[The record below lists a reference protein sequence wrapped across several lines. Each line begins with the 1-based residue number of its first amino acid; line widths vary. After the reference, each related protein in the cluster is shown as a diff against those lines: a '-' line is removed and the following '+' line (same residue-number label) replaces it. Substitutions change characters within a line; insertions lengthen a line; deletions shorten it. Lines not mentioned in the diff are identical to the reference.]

1 MSMTNIS
8 SWMRNSLI
16 RKLFILHVPILICLS
31 MLTDNET
38 TNASPSVTSRRHL
51 AVFTALSRHLPAM
64 RIFRGLTEIVLMGL
78 CASLSLFFLEPIVGE
93 DVLHRLFF
101 EIPYTIKEHCGK
113 TSDCDNFQYELANMD
128 ETFES
133 NDDCDKEEKNSDE
146 NMKDAGTNS
155 RVKDMTKNR
164 TSPSFV
170 ICNMMLDLLL
180 FILISLFLF
189 TISSSAG
196 GQYIDQTNSPQ
207 GSNGIL
213 SRIGNIAAPTFP
225 LLLYLF
231 YVVRLLFPWTHR
243 KKCIYTLLS
252 YSIGAPFYK
261 VEFRDG
267 FIGDIL
273 TSMVKP
279 MQDLAYTTFYLM
291 SGLQGWWVYRNLNN
305 EDVINAP
312 MEKSW
317 LLHTVVLPA
326 CAVSPLWWRFCQC
339 LRQCHDTKK
348 RWPYLGNATKYFLAA
363 QVVMFGVFD
372 PQKTGSTVWILA
384 FVFTT
389 LYQLWWDIVLDWEL
403 FVFSHHSGRFE
414 LRKQRLFRG
423 KSIYICILV
432 VNCFLRFGWT
442 MTVMPV
448 KYLSPSGDLLNTFST
463 SFDDF
468 IAPVLACTEIIRR
481 SLWGLL
487 RIELETIK
495 LKNKEED
502 AAFDIRAK
510 CMENKMPVGEP
521 GITSTFGIGSNLDT
535 TSDILLVNDSSSAV
549 HDVQLTWELVIYATI
564 FSALGIVAAVHRQ
577 VM

>member
-1 MSMTNIS
+1 MYNRS
-8 SWMRNSLI
+8 SSGLNSLS
-16 RKLFILHVPILICLS
+16 RKFLILHVPILLS
-31 MLTDNET
+31 LYVLTDNET
-38 TNASPSVTSRRHL
+38 SNASTTTRHL

-64 RIFRGLTEIVLMGL
+64 RIFRGLAEIVLMGL
-78 CASLSLFFLEPIVGE
+78 CASFSLFFLEPIVGE

-101 EIPYTIKEHCGK
+101 DIPYTIKENYGTAT
-113 TSDCDNFQYELANMD
+113 TSDCSRGQYELANMEEIMD
-128 ETFES
+128 EK
-133 NDDCDKEEKNSDE
+133 DDSDE
-146 NMKDAGTNS
+146 EENHEQDKKKT
-155 RVKDMTKNR
+155 TTTTIKNIH
-164 TSPSFV
+164 SPSFV
-170 ICNMMLDLLL
+170 ICNLMLDLLL

-196 GQYIDQTNSPQ
+196 GQYIDQTSIRQ
-207 GSNGIL
+207 ESDGIL

-225 LLLYLF
+225 LLLYLV
-231 YVVRLLFPWTHR
+231 YVVRSVFPWTHR
-243 KKCIYTLLS
+243 KRCIYTVLS

-279 MQDLAYTTFYLM
+279 MQDMAYTSFYLM
-291 SGLQGWWVYRNLNN
+291 SGLQGWWVYRDLTR

-339 LRQCHDTKK
+339 LRQCYDTKK
-348 RWPYLGNATKYFLAA
+348 RWPYLGNAAKYFLAA
-363 QVVMFGVFD
+363 QVVMFGAFD
-372 PQKTGSTVWILA
+372 PQKTGSIIWILA
-384 FVFTT
+384 FIVTT

-403 FVFSHHSGRFE
+403 FVFSRDNGSFE
-414 LRKQRLFRG
+414 LRTQRLFRG
-423 KSIYICILV
+423 KAIYIFILV

-463 SFDDF
+463 NFDNF
-468 IAPVLACTEIIRR
+468 ISPILACTEIIRR
-481 SLWGLL
+481 TLWGIL
-487 RIELETIK
+487 RIELEAIK
-495 LKNKEED
+495 LKNKED
-502 AAFDIRAK
+502 AVAFDISANCTEK
-510 CMENKMPVGEP
+510 KMSMGQPTSNK
-521 GITSTFGIGSNLDT
+521 STFGIGSNLEA
-535 TSDILLVNDSSSAV
+535 TSDILLNDSLSSV
-549 HDVQLTWELVIYATI
+549 HDVQLTWELMIYATV

>member
-1 MSMTNIS
+1 MANIS
-8 SWMRNSLI
+8 SSMINSLS
-16 RKLFILHVPILICLS
+16 RKFLILHVPVLLS
-31 MLTDNET
+31 LYVLTDNET
-38 TNASPSVTSRRHL
+38 NNASTTTTRHL

-64 RIFRGLTEIVLMGL
+64 RIFRGLAEIVLMGL
-78 CASLSLFFLEPIVGE
+78 CASFSLFFLEPIVGE

-101 EIPYTIKEHCGK
+101 DIPCTINENDGPS
-113 TSDCDNFQYELANMD
+113 SDGDRGPYALASMEETID
-128 ETFES
+128 E
-133 NDDCDKEEKNSDE
+133 NDDSDE
-146 NMKDAGTNS
+146 EENNDEDKKKRITKGVNEN
-155 RVKDMTKNR
+155 TKNR
-164 TSPSFV
+164 PSPSFV
-170 ICNMMLDLLL
+170 ICNIMLDLLL

-196 GQYIDQTNSPQ
+196 GQYIDQTSARQ
-207 GSNGIL
+207 ESNGIL

-225 LLLYLF
+225 LLLYLV
-231 YVVRLLFPWTHR
+231 YIVRLVFPWTHR
-243 KKCIYTLLS
+243 KRCIYTVLS

-279 MQDLAYTTFYLM
+279 MQDMAYTSFYLM
-291 SGLQGWWVYRNLNN
+291 SGLQGWWVYRDLTR
-305 EDVINAP
+305 EDVMNAP

-339 LRQCHDTKK
+339 LRQCYDTKK
-348 RWPYLGNATKYFLAA
+348 RWPYLGNAAKYFLAA
-363 QVVMFGVFD
+363 QVVMFGAFD
-372 PQKTGSTVWILA
+372 PQKTGSIIWILA
-384 FVFTT
+384 FVVTT

-403 FVFSHHSGRFE
+403 FVFSRDSGRFE
-414 LRKQRLFRG
+414 LRPQRLFRG
-423 KSIYICILV
+423 KAIYIFILV

-463 SFDDF
+463 NFDNF
-468 IAPVLACTEIIRR
+468 ISPILACTEIIRR
-481 SLWGLL
+481 TLWGIL
-487 RIELETIK
+487 RIELEAIK
-495 LKNKEED
+495 LKHKED
-502 AAFDIRAK
+502 ATAFDISANCIEMK
-510 CMENKMPVGEP
+510 MSVGQPSNK
-521 GITSTFGIGSNLDT
+521 STFGIGSNLEA
-535 TSDILLVNDSSSAV
+535 TSDILLNDSASSV
-549 HDVQLTWELVIYATI
+549 HDVQLTWELMMYATV